1 LNRVVHAVGH
11 VVGIVAAAAFIFAPL
26 PAWSQPKETK
36 LSAFTLEQ
44 EVVLA
49 GSPAEV
55 YNAVTGDI
63 SPWWD
68 HHFTAT
74 PKKFYIEP
82 RPGGGF
88 YEIFNDSG
96 DGLLHGTVIWAE
108 RGKRLRFSGPLVL
121 SGKVAEFVT
130 TYDLNPDPAGTR
142 LHLTVNFGGQLP
154 EGFEKVVDEVWH
166 HFLFER
172 LKPYMEKR
180 KASAQPDQVHNTS
193 FVAPSGE
200 RVLRHEV
207 LVNAS
212 LAEVWNALTTP
223 EGLMS
228 FMAPTVRMEL
238 KTGGRFDSNYRVGSK
253 PDDPDAIHN
262 QVLNYIPMEMFSI
275 KVGLTK
281 QFPAGPREA
290 GTLFAVLNFRD
301 AGNKQ
306 VLVTESMLGWGEGA
320 DWNQVYEFFNRG
332 NAYTL
337 AELARRFDQGPI
349 VWERKKGE

>member
-1 LNRVVHAVGH
+1 MFRRIFL
-11 VVGIVAAAAFIFAPL
+11 IAAAVFAAASPL
-26 PAWSQPKETK
+26 AWTQPKETR

-49 GSPAEV
+49 GTPTEV
-55 YNAVTGDI
+55 YDAVTGDI

-74 PKKFYIEP
+74 PKKFYIEAK
-82 RPGGGF
+82 PGGGF
-88 YEIFNDSG
+88 YEIFNDAG
-96 DGLLHGTVIWAE
+96 DGLRHGTVIWAE
-108 RGKRLRFSGPLVL
+108 RGKRLRFAGPLVF
-121 SGKVAEFVT
+121 SGQYAEFVT
-130 TYDLNPDPAGTR
+130 TYDLKPDPAGTR

-154 EGFEKVVDEVWH
+154 AGVEKNVDEVWH

-172 LKPYMEKR
+172 LKPYMETR
-180 KASAQPDQVHNTS
+180 KAGAKPDPVRNTS

-212 LAEVWNALTTP
+212 LADVWNALTTSD
-223 EGLMS
+223 GLMS

-262 QVLNYIPMEMFSI
+262 QVLNYVPMEMFSI

-281 QFPAGPREA
+281 QFPARPREA
-290 GTLFAVLNFRD
+290 GTLFAVLNLRD

-306 VLVTESMLGWGEGA
+306 VLVMESMLGWGDGD
-320 DWNQVYEFFNRG
+320 DWNQVYALFDRG

-337 AELARRFDQGPI
+337 AELARRFDQGPA
-349 VWERKKGE
+349 VWEKKKGE